1 MKSIKIYSSL
11 SLLLLISSCS
21 NSESEAESEAKNER
35 GCGSVDGCLSKY
47 DFEGARYY
55 YSAEVNYYGSD
66 YKGSLKKITIAESK
80 YWADK
85 GEVDRALTVVDESW
99 GIDDNDW
106 PEADWQAWRYNI
118 IDNGVTSCCEKG
130 DYRQAKIYALKAS
143 NELNVDGFKIGSGT
157 GRYLDRDGN
166 EQENDYSTGSKEI
179 KAKGPS
185 MRESLLKK
193 ISQYEELV
201 K

>member
-1 MKSIKIYSSL
+1 MKSIKIYFSL

-21 NSESEAESEAKNER
+21 NSESEAKNKR
-35 GCGSVDGCLSKY
+35 GCSSVDGCLSKY
-47 DFEGARYY
+47 DFERARKIAGDK
-55 YSAEVNYYGSD
+55 YSSGD
-66 YKGSLKKITIAESK
+66 DLKKITIAESQ

-99 GIDDNDW
+99 GIEDYW
-106 PEADWQAWRYNI
+106 WKESDWQAWRYNI
-118 IDNGVTSCCEKG
+118 IDKGVTSCCEKG

-143 NELNVDGFKIGSGT
+143 EELNIDGLKIGFGT
-157 GRYLDRDGN
+157 ERYLDKQGN
-166 EQENDYSTGSKEI
+166 EHDHEGRTHSDCKEL

>member
-1 MKSIKIYSSL
+1 MTRTKFYFSL
-11 SLLLLISSCS
+11 SLLLFISSCS
-21 NSESEAESEAKNER
+21 NTDEEISDKG
-35 GCGSVDGCLSKY
+35 GCSSIDGCLSIY
-47 DFEGARYY
+47 DFEQARKIAGEGYF
-55 YSAEVNYYGSD
+55 SD
-66 YKGSLKKITIAESK
+66 DELKKITISESK

-85 GEVDRALTVVDESW
+85 GEIDRALAVVDESW
-99 GIDDNDW
+99 GIDDYEW
-106 PEADWQAWRYNI
+106 KESDWQAWRYNI
-118 IDNGVTSCCEKG
+118 IDKGVTTCCEKG

-143 NELNVDGFKIGSGT
+143 EELNIDGLKIGSGT
-157 GRYLDRDGN
+157 ERYLDKQGN
-166 EQENDYSTGSKEI
+166 EHDHEGRTHSDCKEL

>member
-1 MKSIKIYSSL
+1 MKRTKFYFSL
-11 SLLLLISSCS
+11 SLLLLLSSCS
-21 NSESEAESEAKNER
+21 NSEDDLNDNG
-35 GCGSVDGCLSKY
+35 GCSTVEGCLSNY
-47 DFEGARYY
+47 DFERARKIAGE
-55 YSAEVNYYGSD
+55 SFSSD
-66 YKGSLKKITIAESK
+66 DELKIITIAESK

-85 GEVDRALTVVDESW
+85 GEIDRALSVVDESW
-99 GIDDNDW
+99 GISDLTW
-106 PEADWQAWRYNI
+106 EESDWQAWRYNI
-118 IDNGVTSCCEKG
+118 IDKGVTMCCEKG

-157 GRYLDRDGN
+157 GRYLDNKGV
-166 EQENDYSTGSKEI
+166 EYESKVYSNMSEI
-179 KAKGPS
+179 KAKGPT

>member
-11 SLLLLISSCS
+11 SLLLILSSCS
-21 NSESEAESEAKNER
+21 NSEDDLNDN
-35 GCGSVDGCLSKY
+35 GSCSTIEGCLSKY
-47 DFEGARYY
+47 DFERARKIAGE
-55 YSAEVNYYGSD
+55 SIISD
-66 YKGSLKKITIAESK
+66 DELKIITIAESK

-85 GEVDRALTVVDESW
+85 GEIDRALTVVDESW
-99 GIDDNDW
+99 GIDDYEW
-106 PEADWQAWRYNI
+106 KESDWQAWRYNI
-118 IDNGVTSCCEKG
+118 IDKGVTTCCEKG

-143 NELNVDGFKIGSGT
+143 EELNIDGLKIGSGT
-157 GRYLDRDGN
+157 ERYLDKQGN
-166 EQENDYSTGSKEI
+166 EHDHEGRTHSDCKEL